1 MNVKIVSIGDELLI
15 GQTVNTNAAWMG
27 QRLTEQGWRVVG
39 VESIRDD
46 ASDIVE
52 TLKRSARV
60 AEAVIL
66 TGGLGPTKDDITKH
80 TLAEHFGMSLVMHE
94 DVAEGIETWFR
105 ERNIP
110 FLECNRMQAMLPE
123 GCKVLPNPLGTASGM
138 WFDRPDGG
146 VVVSLPGVP
155 YEMEGLMTNEVLPRL
170 QSHFELPTTLYET
183 VATAG
188 IGESSLADM
197 VSTWEAGLS
206 AKGISLAYLPSPGQ
220 VKMRLG
226 VQGPRENRSTL
237 ESLLESEVD
246 QLIAQIK
253 PHVIGRGSHGLAH
266 WALNALKERGETLAV
281 AESCTGGLVAS
292 MITSIPGSSQ
302 SFQGG
307 VVAYS
312 NEVKQSQLRVTS
324 NSLAQHG
331 AVSEAV
337 VLEMARGVKQ
347 ALGADWGVSTSGI
360 AGPTGGTEA
369 QPVGTVWMAV
379 SGPNFES
386 AWCHNLGRQRERIVE
401 RASRRVL
408 THLFQAIQQERLDT

>member
-15 GQTVNTNAAWMG
+15 GQTVNTNASWMG

-246 QLIAQIK
+246 QLIDQIK
-253 PHVIGRGSHGLAH
+253 PHVIGRGSQDLAH
-266 WALNALKERGETLAV
+266 WVLNALKERGETLAV

-347 ALGADWGVSTSGI
+347 ALRADWGVSTSGI

>member
-15 GQTVNTNAAWMG
+15 GQTVNTNASWMG

-246 QLIAQIK
+246 QLIDQIK
-253 PHVIGRGSHGLAH
+253 PHVIGRGSQDLAH
-266 WALNALKERGETLAV
+266 WVLNALKERGETLAV

>member
-266 WALNALKERGETLAV
+266 WVLNALKERGETLAV

>member
-27 QRLTEQGWRVVG
+27 HRLTEQGWRVVG

-266 WALNALKERGETLAV
+266 WVLNALKERGETLAV

-347 ALGADWGVSTSGI
+347 ALRADWGVSTSGI

>member
-52 TLKRSARV
+52 TLNRSTAL
-60 AEAVIL
+60 ADAVIL

-80 TLAEHFGMSLVMHE
+80 TLAEHFGMTLVMHE

-105 ERNIP
+105 ERNVP
-110 FLECNRMQAMLPE
+110 FLESNRMQAMLPE
-123 GCKVLPNPLGTASGM
+123 GCRVLPNPLGTASGM

-197 VSTWEAGLS
+197 VSEWEASLP

-226 VQGPRENRSTL
+226 VQGSREDRASL
-237 ESLLESEVD
+237 EALLESEVT

-253 PHVIGRGSHGLAH
+253 PHVMGRGSQSLAH
-266 WALNALKERGETLAV
+266 WVLNALGERGETLAV
-281 AESCTGGLVAS
+281 AESCTGGLLAS

-312 NEVKQSQLRVTS
+312 NDVKQSQLHVTS
-324 NSLAQHG
+324 SSLTQHG

-369 QPVGTVWMAV
+369 KPVGTVWMAV

>member
-246 QLIAQIK
+246 QLIDQIK
-253 PHVIGRGSHGLAH
+253 PHVIGRGSQDLAH
-266 WALNALKERGETLAV
+266 WVLNALKERGETLAV

>member
-60 AEAVIL
+60 AEAVIS

-266 WALNALKERGETLAV
+266 WVLNALKERGETLAV

>member
-246 QLIAQIK
+246 QLIDQIK
-253 PHVIGRGSHGLAH
+253 PHVIGRGSQDLAH
-266 WALNALKERGETLAV
+266 WVLNALKERGETLAV

-347 ALGADWGVSTSGI
+347 ALRADWGVSTSGI

>member
-15 GQTVNTNAAWMG
+15 GQTVNTNASWMG

-266 WALNALKERGETLAV
+266 WVLNALKERGETLAV

>member
-15 GQTVNTNAAWMG
+15 GQTVNTNAVWMG

-94 DVAEGIETWFR
+94 NVAEGIETWFR

-266 WALNALKERGETLAV
+266 WVLNALKERGETLAV

>member
-94 DVAEGIETWFR
+94 NVAEGIETWFR

-266 WALNALKERGETLAV
+266 WVLNALKERGGDLGCGRIVHGRTRGFDDHFDSRFEPV
-281 AESCTGGLVAS
+281 VPGRRGGLQQRSQTISAS
-292 MITSIPGSSQ
+292 RDLEFLGS
-302 SFQGG
+302 
-307 VVAYS
+307 
-312 NEVKQSQLRVTS
+312 
-324 NSLAQHG
+324 
-331 AVSEAV
+331 
-337 VLEMARGVKQ
+337 ARG
-347 ALGADWGVSTSGI
+347 
-360 AGPTGGTEA
+360 
-369 QPVGTVWMAV
+369 
-379 SGPNFES
+379 
-386 AWCHNLGRQRERIVE
+386 R
-401 RASRRVL
+401 
-408 THLFQAIQQERLDT
+408 

>member
-266 WALNALKERGETLAV
+266 WVLNALKERGETLAV

-347 ALGADWGVSTSGI
+347 ALGGDWGVSTSGI
-360 AGPTGGTEA
+360 AGPTGGTEG